1 MTDNTSA
8 NTATSNDTDA
18 NAGLTRHN
26 AFPVRLLA
34 WFNERFPAPNA
45 LLFFLMYFSAAAVVR
60 QASPQLNLVG
70 DALACLATWSF
81 FLLLR
86 IFDEHKDYALDL
98 RNHPQRVLQS
108 GLITL
113 ANLRILGAACLGVQL
128 GWSLF
133 QDYSVSGEFFD
144 FTTVGPATTA
154 WLLMLGWT
162 CLMGKEFF
170 CGEWLEKHLTL
181 YAFSHMLV
189 MPLHVW
195 WLVQIAAP
203 GTPLNDNV
211 MLLMLL
217 GFVGGFCFE
226 ITRKTNGAEEERD
239 TIESYSRIFGP
250 SLAGAIVLA
259 LTTTMA
265 TLQFL
270 LINRLSASFPLVS
283 ALILGTCWLLCAAM
297 LVRYIRTP
305 TAKARKLNEGFVALL
320 MLVGYGCLI
329 AEIFSA

>member
-1 MTDNTSA
+1 MTANTSSQSA
-8 NTATSNDTDA
+8 STSSTNSADS
-18 NAGLTRHN
+18 NSVLTQSSPF
-26 AFPVRLLA
+26 AARLLA

-45 LLFFLMYFSAAAVVR
+45 LLFFMMYVSAAAVAR
-60 QASPQLNLVG
+60 PTASEWNLAN
-70 DALACLATWSF
+70 DIIACLVTWSF

-86 IFDEHKDYALDL
+86 IFDEHKDYQIDL
-98 RNHPQRVLQS
+98 RNHPNRVLQS

-113 ANLRILGAACLGVQL
+113 GNLRVLGALCLSAQL
-128 GWSLF
+128 SWSLF
-133 QDYSVSGEFFD
+133 HDYNANGHVLGS
-144 FTTVGPATTA
+144 ATTA

-203 GTPLNDNV
+203 NTPLNDNV
-211 MLLMLL
+211 MMLMLL

-239 TIESYSRIFGP
+239 TIESYSRIFGS

-265 TLQFL
+265 TLQL
-270 LINRLSASFPLVS
+270 VLIERLSASFPIVS
-283 ALILGTCWLLCAAM
+283 AVILGICWLLCASQ
-297 LVRYIRTP
+297 LIRYIRNP

-320 MLVGYGCLI
+320 MLAGYGCLI
-329 AEIFSA
+329 AGVFAA

>member
-1 MTDNTSA
+1 MTDNTSSQAA
-8 NTATSNDTDA
+8 NISETSTAGART
-18 NAGLTRHN
+18 GLTRDS
-26 AFPVRLLA
+26 AFLSRLLA

-60 QASPQLNLVG
+60 QAAPELNLVG
-70 DALACLATWSF
+70 DTLACLATWSF

-113 ANLRILGAACLGVQL
+113 GNLRVLGAICLSIQL
-128 GWSLF
+128 SWSLF
-133 QDYSVSGEFFD
+133 QDYRVSGQAF
-144 FTTVGPATTA
+144 GSATTA

-250 SLAGAIVLA
+250 SLSGTIVLA
-259 LTTTMA
+259 LTASMA

-270 LINRLSASFPLVS
+270 LIYRLSASFPLVS
-283 ALILGTCWLLCAAM
+283 AIILGACWLVCATM
-297 LVRYIRTP
+297 LIRYIRKP

-320 MLVGYGCLI
+320 MLAGYGCLI

>member
-1 MTDNTSA
+1 MNDNTSA
-8 NTATSNDTDA
+8 NAATTQNA
-18 NAGLTRHN
+18 NADLTLQS
-26 AFPVRLLA
+26 AFPIRLLA
-34 WFNERFPAPNA
+34 WFNERFPAPSA

-60 QASPQLNLVG
+60 QTSPELNLIG

-113 ANLRILGAACLGVQL
+113 ANLRVLGAACLGVQL
-128 GWSLF
+128 SWSLF
-133 QDYSVSGEFFD
+133 QDYSVSGEVF
-144 FTTVGPATTA
+144 GSAATA

-217 GFVGGFCFE
+217 GLVGGFCFE

-250 SLAGAIVLA
+250 SLAGVIVLA

-265 TLQFL
+265 ALQFL
-270 LINRLSASFPLVS
+270 LITRLSTSLPLVS
-283 ALILGTCWLLCAAM
+283 ALILGACWLLCAT
-297 LVRYIRTP
+297 LLFRYIRKP

-320 MLVGYGCLI
+320 MLAGYGCLI